1 MWKSKRRKYLEAL
14 LEGIRDRQHDL
25 LYKCDMQEQQIAQLQ
40 NIVLQQENFLN
51 QCIAEVKQCSENN
64 KTELYDRICAVE
76 NNLNYY
82 SMIRSIMTENKYIN
96 LELLP
101 SILQNNNSKKIL
113 ICGFF
118 GADNLGDELMLQTV
132 LDYIPKEKHSSVT
145 VMLCDNEEYN
155 YYHLPGVN
163 FIHMPKN
170 KFDCNILAQN
180 FDLLIWGGGALID
193 DSDYSKDI
201 LSLNNLVIN
210 LSKRF
215 LAFDKSVVALGLSTN
230 KTFSDDN
237 FIKDLG
243 YICER
248 SKYFSLRDENSLA
261 LLNSLGITNISLMD
275 DLVFYNKAFNKEIFQ
290 KSTNEIPIIGIIWI
304 CYEDTVELFKNTV
317 NWLIN
322 NFNGKCKIKCIPF
335 YDYVNLDSRYYFDII
350 KDFENVIDIS
360 VSPYSN
366 DIEKVISEIA
376 ETDYMVNM
384 RYHGMLLSG
393 MLNKKSLNICYDTH
407 RHYFN
412 KIDYLTKF
420 FGINNELLFFSE
432 LNSDFN
438 NSQINFATP
447 KYEKNKFSKQEEL
460 ISEILN
466 SEL

>member
-101 SILQNNNSKKIL
+101 SILQNKNSKKIL

-215 LAFDKSVVALGLSTN
+215 LAFDKSVVALGLSSN
-230 KTFSDDN
+230 KQLNNSDYIKELKYVVENSKFFS
-237 FIKDLG
+237 I
-243 YICER
+243 
-248 SKYFSLRDENSLA
+248 RDEISLN
-261 LLNSLGITNISLMD
+261 LLNSLGITNLTLID
-275 DLVFYNKAFNKEIFQ
+275 DLVLYNKSLNKEFA
-290 KSTNEIPIIGIIWI
+290 TNEVRKTPNIGIIWI
-304 CYEDTVELFKNTV
+304 CYEDTEELFKE
-317 NWLIN
+317 LISCLLEKFQN
-322 NFNGKCKIKCIPF
+322 NCKITCIPF
-335 YDYVNLDSRYYFDII
+335 YNYTSADIRYYNRML
-350 KDFENVIDIS
+350 KKMENTENVT
-360 VSPYSN
+360 VLPYTN
-366 DIEKVISEIA
+366 DLDKLISEISDA
-376 ETDYMVNM
+376 DYMVNM
-384 RYHGMLLSG
+384 RYHGMLLSCL
-393 MLNKKSLNICYDTH
+393 LNKRTLNICYDSH
-407 RHYFN
+407 RHYCN
-412 KIDYLTKF
+412 KIHY
-420 FGINNELLFFSE
+420 IAQLFDLYSDLYSFSE
-432 LNSDFN
+432 LKENPKNLKIRFSNPSPQKIQHLETSD
-438 NSQINFATP
+438 IKKIITA
-447 KYEKNKFSKQEEL
+447 L
-460 ISEILN
+460 L
-466 SEL
+466 